1 MRRRI
6 ATLAFLML
14 LLFAFLAGKLAWDQ
28 VINGRKLAQ
37 AAVRMRSQ
45 TAELKEYPRGVILDR
60 NGIPLTDTT
69 YDYALYAIPGVIKT
83 HYAAGG
89 DLKAALIR
97 VESLL
102 MPHLNDDTLQEIK
115 HSLSRLAVENDLLVR
130 IASHLND
137 EELKALEGLDIKG
150 VIVAPV
156 IKRYRDDG
164 FMAHILGYVGPT
176 GSSGLSG
183 IEKLYDHILAHSAS
197 EWELVTTLDAR
208 NTAIE
213 GLMFKLRQVQG
224 NTRARVV
231 LTIDR
236 RIQEVVENAM
246 NRHVDQGAAVVMD
259 IDTRQVLAMASRPS
273 FNPYD
278 DIGLIIASDPYS
290 TLTNRALSRYHPGSL
305 FKILIAA
312 AALEEGV
319 ISPDDYFECDGAYDF
334 SPEVDIPCLK
344 KEGHGRIDLTTA
356 FTRSCNPSF
365 IAIGEALGRNNV
377 MKYVER
383 FHLTDETLQGYVADS
398 DYSYVLIEGGPAALG
413 NACVGQKGVMLTPLQ
428 LTSMIATIA
437 DQGLWKAP
445 SLVRY
450 CVDQQGRTETFPD
463 QPKQRV
469 ISPQS
474 SALVRQLMEKVITE
488 GSGQS
493 AAVPEV
499 PVAGKTGTSQ
509 TGILDEETTP
519 PREILNA
526 WFGGYFPA
534 DDPRFAIVVLVED
547 GESGSQNAAP
557 VFRDIVQ
564 GMLQYY

>member
-1 MRRRI
+1 M
-6 ATLAFLML
+6 
-14 LLFAFLAGKLAWDQ
+14 
-28 VINGRKLAQ
+28 
-37 AAVRMRSQ
+37 
-45 TAELKEYPRGVILDR
+45 
-60 NGIPLTDTT
+60 
-69 YDYALYAIPGVIKT
+69 
-83 HYAAGG
+83 
-89 DLKAALIR
+89 
-97 VESLL
+97 
-102 MPHLNDDTLQEIK
+102 
-115 HSLSRLAVENDLLVR
+115 LVR

-312 AALEEGV
+312 AALEEG
-319 ISPDDYFECDGAYDF
+319 Y
-334 SPEVDIPCLK
+334 
-344 KEGHGRIDLTTA
+344 
-356 FTRSCNPSF
+356 
-365 IAIGEALGRNNV
+365 
-377 MKYVER
+377 
-383 FHLTDETLQGYVADS
+383 
-398 DYSYVLIEGGPAALG
+398 
-413 NACVGQKGVMLTPLQ
+413 
-428 LTSMIATIA
+428 
-437 DQGLWKAP
+437 
-445 SLVRY
+445 
-450 CVDQQGRTETFPD
+450 
-463 QPKQRV
+463 QPR
-469 ISPQS
+469 
-474 SALVRQLMEKVITE
+474 
-488 GSGQS
+488 
-493 AAVPEV
+493 
-499 PVAGKTGTSQ
+499 
-509 TGILDEETTP
+509 
-519 PREILNA
+519 
-526 WFGGYFPA
+526 
-534 DDPRFAIVVLVED
+534 
-547 GESGSQNAAP
+547 
-557 VFRDIVQ
+557 
-564 GMLQYY
+564 

>member
-1 MRRRI
+1 M
-6 ATLAFLML
+6 LAILML
-14 LLFAFLAGKLAWDQ
+14 LVFVFLTGKLAWDQ
-28 VINGRKLAQ
+28 VINGRKLAR
-37 AAVRMRSQ
+37 AAVHMRSQ
-45 TAELKEYPRGVILDR
+45 TIELKEYPRGVILDR

-69 YDYALYAIPGVIKT
+69 HDYALYAMPGVINT

-89 DLKAALIR
+89 SLGAAFAR

-102 MPHLNDDTLQEIK
+102 APHLNDDTMQEIQQ
-115 HSLSRLAVENDLLVR
+115 SLSRVTEENRSLVR
-130 IASHLND
+130 IASHLED
-137 EELKALEGLDIKG
+137 AEVEALSRLDIQG

-176 GSSGLSG
+176 GNSGQSG
-183 IEKLYDHILAHSAS
+183 IEKRYDHILANSAS
-197 EWELVTTLDAR
+197 ELELVSTVDAR
-208 NTAIE
+208 NTVIK
-213 GLMFKLRQVQG
+213 GLMFKLRQEQE
-224 NTRARVV
+224 NTRGLVA

-236 RIQEVVENAM
+236 RIQELAETAM
-246 NRHVDQGAAVVMD
+246 NRHVARGTVVVMD
-259 IDTRQVLAMASRPS
+259 IATRQVLAMASRPA

-278 DIGLIIASDPYS
+278 DIGLIIANDPYS
-290 TLTNRALSRYHPGSL
+290 TLTNRALSRYHPGSI
-305 FKILIAA
+305 FKILVAA

-319 ISPDDYFECDGAYDF
+319 ISADDYFECDGAYNF
-334 SPEVDIPCLK
+334 SPEVAISCIK

-365 IAIGEALGRNNV
+365 IAIGEALGRNNL

-383 FHLTDETLQGYVADS
+383 FHLTDETLQGYVADT
-398 DYSYVLIEGGPAALG
+398 DYSYVNIEAGPAALG

-450 CVDQQGRTETFPD
+450 YVDQQGRTETIPD
-463 QPKQRV
+463 MPKQKV
-469 ISPQS
+469 ISPES
-474 SALVRQLMEKVITE
+474 AALVRQLMEKVITE

-493 AAVPEV
+493 AAIQEV
-499 PVAGKTGTSQ
+499 PIAGKTGTSQ
-509 TGILDEETTP
+509 TGTLDNTTTP

-534 DDPRFAIVVLVED
+534 DDPRFAMIVLVED
-547 GESGSQNAAP
+547 GESGSKDAAP
-557 VFRDIVQ
+557 VFRDIAQ
-564 GMLQYY
+564 GILNYY